1 MEMAANLL
9 KGSNDRN
16 YSQFLHNW
24 RVLVMV
30 GSLKWE
36 LWVISS
42 MSLSFSSCPHFWLCT
57 PNIINSETKL
67 SPDLIFCRGKRLEQM
82 LTDQL
87 STHSLDTIKLIM
99 KTYENRQATKHQL
112 SSSVWSQL
120 ALSSGCVCVWGVRG
134 DILKD
139 SASLSSRRRWDFR
152 ARFTATLP
160 GNQACF
166 TQTKSTERAQ
176 ANKAS
181 SCRALLSSRAEIWS
195 ATVKC
200 NQGTMCKEPF
210 CQLAKKNLHCRPPE
224 RTLRRKGAGQHLKL
238 QTGSLPL

>member
-1 MEMAANLL
+1 ML
-9 KGSNDRN
+9 
-16 YSQFLHNW
+16 
-24 RVLVMV
+24 
-30 GSLKWE
+30 GSLKWK

-42 MSLSFSSCPHFWLCT
+42 MSLSFSSSPHFWLCP

-67 SPDLIFCRGKRLEQM
+67 SPDPIFCWDKRLEQM

-87 STHSLDTIKLIM
+87 STHSLDAIKLIM

-112 SSSVWSQL
+112 SSSVWSRL
-120 ALSSGCVCVWGVRG
+120 ARFSGCVCVWGVRG

-139 SASLSSRRRWDFR
+139 TASLSSWRWWDFR

-166 TQTKSTERAQ
+166 TQTKSTEWAQ

-200 NQGTMCKEPF
+200 NQGTMRKEPF
-210 CQLAKKNLHCRPPE
+210 CQLAKKNLHCQPPE
-224 RTLRRKGAGQHLKL
+224 WIQRRKGAGQHLKL
-238 QTGSLPL
+238 HTGSLPL